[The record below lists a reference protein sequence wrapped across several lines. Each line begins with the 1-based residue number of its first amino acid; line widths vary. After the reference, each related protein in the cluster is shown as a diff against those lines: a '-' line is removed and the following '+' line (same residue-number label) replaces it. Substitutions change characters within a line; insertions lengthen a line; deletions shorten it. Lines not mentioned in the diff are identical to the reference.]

1 MAVSSAQNLVM
12 LLFLNITLSPAE
24 AGHFEVYNADRLAL
38 LFFYGNE
45 YEDPMIEQRRYSRK
59 VKRIHIRFYF
69 FE

>member
-1 MAVSSAQNLVM
+1 MAVSSAQNPAM
-12 LLFLNITLSPAE
+12 LLAE